1 MRRPIRRPRWL
12 LGWVARYPDVIRLV
26 RRETNL
32 GLQANYLDAYSRA
45 RGEYIAICEADD
57 WWCSRH
63 KLARQ
68 ARMLDEHPEYG
79 LCFHRVVNYYQ
90 SDGSMSLSNPGQP
103 SRITLEG
110 LAR

>member
-1 MRRPIRRPRWL
+1 M
-12 LGWVARYPDVIRLV
+12 
-26 RRETNL
+26 
-32 GLQANYLDAYSRA
+32 
-45 RGEYIAICEADD
+45 AICETDD

-68 ARMLDEHPEYG
+68 ARMLDEHQNTD
-79 LCFHRVVNYYQ
+79 FVSTRVVNYYYQ

-110 LAR
+110 LARANVITNLSVMYRARFRTIVCPAG